1 MGRDDEQK
9 QGLVSAMRLERYS
22 ALCSTRHQIRQA
34 HSAFACYRAPM
45 ERLPVVAGLLRKR
58 AEIERVVADL
68 EREVRRRKAE
78 IVQLDATI
86 RCLHPI

>member
-1 MGRDDEQK
+1 
-9 QGLVSAMRLERYS
+9 
-22 ALCSTRHQIRQA
+22 
-34 HSAFACYRAPM
+34 M

-68 EREVRRRKAE
+68 EREVRRGKAE